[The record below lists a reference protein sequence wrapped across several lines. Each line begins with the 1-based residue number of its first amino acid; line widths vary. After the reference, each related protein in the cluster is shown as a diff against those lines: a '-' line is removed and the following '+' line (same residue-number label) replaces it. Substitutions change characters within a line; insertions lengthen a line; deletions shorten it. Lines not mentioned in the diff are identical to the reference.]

1 MTDEPPTDLPAGP
14 ITDAA
19 LDALLRARPGFLAGR
34 PELYAVLQPPRR
46 VHGERLADHMA
57 AMLAA
62 AREAVRLAEQRTE
75 AVLAAG
81 RAATSLAE
89 RVQGAVLALLAAAD
103 PLDCVAAELPALLG
117 VDAASLCIEPRRR
130 GPAGDLAGQRG
141 TVGGLAGQRA
151 DIRTLPPGAV
161 AALLGGRDVVLRDQP
176 ADAGLLH
183 AEAAMLAT
191 RDALIRVPC
200 PPGALL
206 AGAPG
211 ALLADAPGVLLAL
224 VSRDERALAP
234 SQGVGSLAFLGR
246 VLALLLTR
254 PATPT

>member
-1 MTDEPPTDLPAGP
+1 MSDEPPADP
-14 ITDAA
+14 ISDAA
-19 LDALLRARPGFLAGR
+19 LESLLRARPGFLAGR

-57 AMLAA
+57 AMLAVARDA
-62 AREAVRLAEQRTE
+62 ARAADQRTE

-89 RVQGAVLALLAAAD
+89 RVQGAVLALLSAAD
-103 PLDCVAAELPALLG
+103 PLDCVAAELPSLLG
-117 VDAASLCIEPRRR
+117 VDAASLCIEPGRR
-130 GPAGDLAGQRG
+130 GAARDLAGHRG
-141 TVGGLAGQRA
+141 DV
-151 DIRTLPPGAV
+151 RTLPPGAV

-200 PPGALL
+200 APGTLL

-211 ALLADAPGVLLAL
+211 ALLAL

-254 PATPT
+254 PATPP